1 MITGELKNKVDRI
14 ENASISKKMIR
25 LGNLKTTNKDI
36 IEEYPV
42 VSLEYRYLKDSKK
55 GKEDNNNYV
64 VFKKITGSSKDLINS
79 NDYGTYYLDF
89 DDFKNKDLSVVIIF
103 SNDNDKFVFSIDLV
117 TRQVG
122 DYYG

>member
-1 MITGELKNKVDRI
+1 
-14 ENASISKKMIR
+14 MIR

-64 VFKKITGSSKDLINS
+64 VFKKINSAVSILSKLTFLLSLII
-79 NDYGTYYLDF
+79 
-89 DDFKNKDLSVVIIF
+89 LSI
-103 SNDNDKFVFSIDLV
+103 S
-117 TRQVG
+117 
-122 DYYG
+122 